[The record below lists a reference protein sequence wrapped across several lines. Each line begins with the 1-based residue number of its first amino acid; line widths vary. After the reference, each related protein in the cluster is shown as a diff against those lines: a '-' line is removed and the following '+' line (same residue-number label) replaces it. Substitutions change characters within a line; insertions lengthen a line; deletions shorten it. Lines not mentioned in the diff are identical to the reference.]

1 MVFQTLFESTG
12 LQAWLLS
19 NSPSGDLKNHTV
31 GGKKILDKKMKG
43 QLALAILLKLALYYF

>member
-43 QLALAILLKLALYYF
+43 QLALAILLKLALHYF